1 MIYQSDLWLSYLFRF
16 VGRRFYA
23 AQIETATKQVEARTT
38 LLQIYSS
45 IDFNELVIALVVA
58 EDRRFFRH
66 FGVDYYGIARAIF
79 AYTTK
84 RQVQGASTIT
94 QQLVRVIVND
104 YRFSF
109 QRKLKEICI
118 AVEIDRILDKESQAR
133 LYLLLGYYGWR
144 MNGLTAAMTRLC
156 ISFPCSTEQAAQIIA
171 RLKYPEPE
179 HSSVHQSNR
188 IDRRASHLCNLIQEY
203 RDGF

>member
-1 MIYQSDLWLSYLFRF
+1 MAIKKIKAQSP
-16 VGRRFYA
+16 A
-23 AQIETATKQVEARTT
+23 ARN
-38 LLQIYSS
+38 YSS
-45 IDFNELVIALVVA
+45 FDLDKLVIALVVA

-66 FGVDYYGIARAIF
+66 YGVDFRGIARAAL
-79 AYTTK
+79 AYASK
-84 RQVQGASTIT
+84 RKVQGASTIT

-118 AVEIDRILDKESQAR
+118 AVEVDRIISKRSQAE

-144 MNGLTAAMTRLC
+144 MNGLSAATERLH

-171 RLKYPEPE
+171 RLKYPETE
-179 HSSVHQSNR
+179 HFSARQSNK
-188 IDRRASHLCNLIQEY
+188 INGRASHICNLIKEY
-203 RDGF
+203 RHGF